1 MMKQSWTEEIRRRLH
16 DAELPVSA
24 DSWKRIEEQLHA
36 TPPKKMG
43 WMGHRWVQWVAAAAI
58 LVGLF
63 AAGRFA
69 GEGVKAT
76 HPSTDTPHSLVAEVP
91 ATHHAEPSPAAKVPP
106 REQPTVSTAPIRPTV
121 SSDMNNSKS
130 PIVSGT
136 PNSADIP
143 RPSKEADSQQTA
155 PTTTEPPAKP
165 DPTEQQ
171 TKEPT
176 AAEPVT
182 KSAPTVQTVSSSL
195 RSGDLLAAAEPAP
208 RPKRGISFALF
219 GGSSGISTLSGGH
232 KSAFAAMN
240 NAFGVANP
248 KYPFGDESNNE
259 HIGEEDE
266 EDGADTGS
274 IVPPL
279 TMSEQS
285 FPSLQTMLYDNADF
299 THHQPWSVGLT
310 LRKPLTQRL
319 SIESGLIYTYL
330 RSDLQVS
337 RRTLHQ
343 QLHLIGVPLR
353 LNWAFAQG
361 DRFAF
366 YLGAGGTVERCLY
379 ATLAGRQVTE
389 SRTYFSVGG
398 ALGAECRL
406 TPTLA
411 LYFEPEASYA
421 LTKTRLRTIRND
433 EPFSL
438 SLRVGVRFTLPHGE
452 R

>member
-91 ATHHAEPSPAAKVPP
+91 TTHHAEPSPAAEIPTT
-106 REQPTVSTAPIRPTV
+106 EQPTPQRISVVRTMPNVQTTPTGSAAPTVRSRSTTPTVSAVPTAPTAPAAESVAESASAARQEPQPAPAVSTAP
-121 SSDMNNSKS
+121 
-130 PIVSGT
+130 
-136 PNSADIP
+136 
-143 RPSKEADSQQTA
+143 
-155 PTTTEPPAKP
+155 
-165 DPTEQQ
+165 
-171 TKEPT
+171 
-176 AAEPVT
+176 
-182 KSAPTVQTVSSSL
+182 SAPATHTATPSL

-219 GGSSGISTLSGGH
+219 GSSSGISTLSGGH
-232 KSAFAAMN
+232 KSAFAAMD

-266 EDGADTGS
+266 EEGDDTGS

-279 TMSEQS
+279 TLGEQS